1 MLRTLRLGANLY
13 LLEGG
18 LLVDAGL
25 PWEVGKLLR
34 LLPKPPQ
41 ALLLT
46 HHHLDHAGGARAL
59 WERFRLPIYAHPL
72 DLPYL
77 TGEKPRP
84 PLPIPLLG
92 HRLANAAPP
101 LPREALTPV
110 EEGAELFGLKV
121 VHLPGHTPGQIGLL
135 GPDFLIAGDAL
146 RGRRPGLPPGFV
158 SQDLEAARRSLAKIL
173 RLAPRRVYVGHGG
186 PYPLE
191 EVQALGRRLGLV
203 P

>member
-1 MLRTLRLGANLY
+1 MLRVLRFRANLY

-25 PWEVGKLLR
+25 PWEAPR
-34 LLPKPPQ
+34 LLGLLPEPPK
-41 ALLLT
+41 ALFLT

-77 TGEKPRP
+77 TGERPRP
-84 PLPIPLLG
+84 PLPIPFLG
-92 HRLANAAPP
+92 HRLANAAPS
-101 LPREALTPV
+101 LPPEALTPV
-110 EEGAELFGLKV
+110 EEGAEVFGLKV
-121 VHLPGHTPGQIGLL
+121 VHLPGHTPGQAGLL

-158 SQDLEAARRSLAKIL
+158 SEDPKEARRTLAKIL

-186 PYPLE
+186 PYALDE
-191 EVQALGRRLGLV
+191 IQALARRLGV
-203 P
+203 A